1 MSKNSFVKGAFI
13 LGIAGVIVKLMGA
26 FFRIPLW
33 YMIGDEGMGYYHTAY
48 PIYVLLLSISTAGF
62 PIAISKMMA
71 ERRVVGDHRGA
82 HKVFTTS
89 LKFLSAMGVLTSAV
103 VFLFAEAIVTV
114 PGNPKAVY
122 SMISL
127 APALLFVP
135 IMATFRGYFQGR
147 NNMTPTAVSQV
158 IEQFFRV
165 AAGLGLAH
173 LLVSKGV
180 MYGAAGASFGA
191 SVGAIFGT
199 LFVIFV
205 YMSNKD
211 RIDGELKAADIFPQE
226 KTRAILSNLLVIAVP
241 IIIGSL
247 VLPIMNL
254 IDLGLVMRRLVAS
267 GYTPEAANELYG
279 QLSGRVNTIINLPQ
293 IMTISVA
300 VSSVPVISECF
311 KLKDMEGVRKNA
323 RMAIRLTTLIGLPA
337 AVGLMV
343 LPNQIIQLLY
353 GDSSGSAGQLLFI
366 MAFGVYFL
374 SLVQAF
380 VGILQGVSRSY
391 VPVINLMIAVV
402 FKTICTF
409 ILTAIPG
416 INIKGAAIGTVIA
429 YMIAFALD
437 LLSVRKYLRM
447 RFSLRSFVVM
457 PLIASVP
464 MGIAAK
470 LSYHLFANV
479 IGGKLASVMGGRI
492 PILLAVGVGVLVY
505 GVILIAT
512 GGVTKEE
519 LKKFPGGKRILRF
532 LPK

>member
-1 MSKNSFVKGAFI
+1 
-13 LGIAGVIVKLMGA
+13 
-26 FFRIPLW
+26 
-33 YMIGDEGMGYYHTAY
+33 
-48 PIYVLLLSISTAGF
+48 
-62 PIAISKMMA
+62 
-71 ERRVVGDHRGA
+71 
-82 HKVFTTS
+82 
-89 LKFLSAMGVLTSAV
+89 
-103 VFLFAEAIVTV
+103 
-114 PGNPKAVY
+114 
-122 SMISL
+122 
-127 APALLFVP
+127 
-135 IMATFRGYFQGR
+135 
-147 NNMTPTAVSQV
+147 
-158 IEQFFRV
+158 
-165 AAGLGLAH
+165 
-173 LLVSKGV
+173 
-180 MYGAAGASFGA
+180 
-191 SVGAIFGT
+191 
-199 LFVIFV
+199 
-205 YMSNKD
+205 
-211 RIDGELKAADIFPQE
+211 
-226 KTRAILSNLLVIAVP
+226 
-241 IIIGSL
+241 
-247 VLPIMNL
+247 
-254 IDLGLVMRRLVAS
+254 
-267 GYTPEAANELYG
+267 
-279 QLSGRVNTIINLPQ
+279 
-293 IMTISVA
+293 
-300 VSSVPVISECF
+300 
-311 KLKDMEGVRKNA
+311 MEGVRKNA

-479 IGGKLASVMGGRI
+479 IGGKPASVMGGRI